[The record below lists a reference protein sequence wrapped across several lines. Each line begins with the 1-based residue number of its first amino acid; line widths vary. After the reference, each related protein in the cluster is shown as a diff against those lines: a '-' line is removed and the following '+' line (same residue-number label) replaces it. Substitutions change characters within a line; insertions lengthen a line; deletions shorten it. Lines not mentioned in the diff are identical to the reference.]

1 MNLIKKIFLLGLTSF
16 LMTGCS
22 LTKDNLED
30 ATIYTTVYPIEY
42 LTEFLY
48 SDYATIES
56 IYPNGADVTT
66 YELTEKQL
74 KEYADSDL
82 FIYNGLGNEKN
93 IAKDMININDNLLI
107 IDVANGLNYTYGIEE
122 LWMSP
127 NNCLMLA
134 KNIKDYLIE
143 YLESTTIIDYVKAK
157 YAELSEILSLK
168 DADLRAIGKEAR
180 ENGTNTLIVSND
192 VFKFLENYGF
202 EIISLDENTLTWD
215 KVKHAD
221 VYTITLQKEG
231 YIKKTEIQTTKNEI
245 NLEQLSD
252 GIYKIFVVFAAY
264 MAVNR
269 KSTHMRICKV
279 GVYGAGRNAAEI
291 HIKIFGKCRAI
302 TAVWGIYGGQSASS
316 SSASI

>member
-48 SDYATIES
+48 NDYATIES

-168 DADLRAIGKEAR
+168 DADLRAIGKEAK

-202 EIISLDENTLTWD
+202 EIISLDENTLTESTLNSIREEFD
-215 KVKHAD
+215 DGTYDTLIILDDNYTDNINSIIEDYEANTINVKSMASFED
-221 VYTITLQKEG
+221 GSNDYLTNMQQFIDD
-231 YIKKTEIQTTKNEI
+231 IR
-245 NLEQLSD
+245 NLSLTD
-252 GIYKIFVVFAAY
+252 
-264 MAVNR
+264 
-269 KSTHMRICKV
+269 
-279 GVYGAGRNAAEI
+279 
-291 HIKIFGKCRAI
+291 
-302 TAVWGIYGGQSASS
+302 
-316 SSASI
+316 

>member
-74 KEYADSDL
+74 KEYDDSDL

-168 DADLRAIGKEAR
+168 DADLRAIGKEAK

-202 EIISLDENTLTWD
+202 EIISLDENTLTESTLNSIREEFD
-215 KVKHAD
+215 DGTYDTLIILDDNYTDNINSIIEDYEANTISVKSMASFED
-221 VYTITLQKEG
+221 GSNDYLTNMQQFIDD
-231 YIKKTEIQTTKNEI
+231 IR
-245 NLEQLSD
+245 NLSLTD
-252 GIYKIFVVFAAY
+252 
-264 MAVNR
+264 
-269 KSTHMRICKV
+269 
-279 GVYGAGRNAAEI
+279 
-291 HIKIFGKCRAI
+291 
-302 TAVWGIYGGQSASS
+302 
-316 SSASI
+316 

>member
-107 IDVANGLNYTYGIEE
+107 IDVSNGLNYTYGIEE

-127 NNCLMLA
+127 NNYLMLA

-143 YLESTTIIDYVKAK
+143 YLESTTIIDYVKGK
-157 YAELSEILSLK
+157 YDELAEILSLK

-192 VFKFLENYGF
+192 VFKYLENYGF
-202 EIISLDENTLTWD
+202 EVISLDEETVTESTLNSVRDEFDEGTYDTIIVLDDNYTDSINSIIGDYEANTIDVSSMASFVEGSSDYITVMQQFIDDLRNLSLTD
-215 KVKHAD
+215 
-221 VYTITLQKEG
+221 
-231 YIKKTEIQTTKNEI
+231 
-245 NLEQLSD
+245 
-252 GIYKIFVVFAAY
+252 
-264 MAVNR
+264 
-269 KSTHMRICKV
+269 
-279 GVYGAGRNAAEI
+279 
-291 HIKIFGKCRAI
+291 
-302 TAVWGIYGGQSASS
+302 
-316 SSASI
+316 